1 MQNKQIWVHIFVQ
14 FYGYIFL
21 DFDMY
26 PYYNSINKSINH
38 IFLKEVF
45 YMSKSV
51 YEMITERIIEQLE
64 SGIIP
69 WEKPWSGVRSG
80 AYNRISKRSYS
91 LLNQMLLK
99 NEGEYA
105 TFKQWSELGGK
116 IKKGE
121 KSEIVVFWKILPIEE
136 TQEDGTKVIK
146 QVPLLKYINV
156 FHISQVEG
164 VEPLQKEM
172 LNDIEPIEQAE
183 SILQDYW
190 TREHITV
197 EHIKGDKAFYSPMRD
212 LIQLPLFEQFKDANE
227 YYSTAFHESVHST
240 MKESRCNRAEE
251 RKDKLVAFGSEEY
264 SKEELVAELGSAS
277 IMNMLGIETRKSFRN
292 SSAYIQSWLR
302 VLKNDVKFIVSA
314 SSKAEKAVNYILNI
328 AE

>member
-1 MQNKQIWVHIFVQ
+1 
-14 FYGYIFL
+14 
-21 DFDMY
+21 
-26 PYYNSINKSINH
+26 
-38 IFLKEVF
+38 
-45 YMSKSV
+45 MSKSV
-51 YEMITERIIEQLE
+51 YEMVTERIIEQLE
-64 SGIIP
+64 NNIIP

-164 VEPLQKEM
+164 VEPLQKEK

-183 SILQDYW
+183 IILQDYW

>member
-1 MQNKQIWVHIFVQ
+1 
-14 FYGYIFL
+14 
-21 DFDMY
+21 
-26 PYYNSINKSINH
+26 
-38 IFLKEVF
+38 
-45 YMSKSV
+45 MSKSV
-51 YEMITERIIEQLE
+51 YEMVTERIIEQLE
-64 SGIIP
+64 SGVIP

-164 VEPLQKEM
+164 VEPLQKEK

-227 YYSTAFHESVHST
+227 YYSTAFHESIHST

-277 IMNMLGIETRKSFRN
+277 IMNMLGIETKKSFRN